1 MSLSLRYW
9 LMRLLVYSI
18 VQKLYCN
25 PLFSLPLLC
34 HLSLWISIILSL
46 YCISYYSRHSKL
58 PQISVYMPKTTEPLE
73 TTLEIRTRNW
83 FFLCWSYTSKYYNPW
98 NLIYCNCHILKES
111 CYRNWRR
118 SSLGSPAVSMKELP
132 PLSHGNGSS
141 SKTNPHLSRSN
152 PTWPLHAAPVLRQPP
167 EHQKSNSRRK
177 ERTEDCNAL

>member
-73 TTLEIRTRNW
+73 TTLEIGTRNW

-98 NLIYCNCHILKES
+98 NLIYCNCHILKS
-111 CYRNWRR
+111 LVTGTGADPAWVAPLSAWK
-118 SSLGSPAVSMKELP
+118 SSLLYPKTSFILQDK
-132 PLSHGNGSS
+132 SS
-141 SKTNPHLSRSN
+141 LSRSN